1 VKIKISTISI
11 LLLIC
16 YTAVAADENA
26 VKQYP
31 QCDGVDRKGVIHQAK
46 IDGVISGFP
55 EKKCV
60 LRAQN
65 AEGRAQNAEGRA
77 QNAEGRAQNAEGRA
91 QNAEGRAQNAKL
103 DEEIAKLDEENAKLD
118 EEIARLKEKIKNNVE
133 QLKKDALKKAK

>member
-1 VKIKISTISI
+1 MKIKISTISI

-65 AEGRAQNAEGRA
+65 AEGRAQNA
-77 QNAEGRAQNAEGRA
+77 
-91 QNAEGRAQNAKL
+91 KL